1 MKSFPLPFCIANTTL
16 IIVETRQ
23 AAYSENKQHKIDS
36 PSQSIKTGNG
46 QNKTRRAI
54 SIFLH
59 TLRIWL
65 HISLGVLACL
75 LADSFALTHTHAPF
89 TLFLET
95 IFFLCNYAKAF
106 SLFYDNERESA
117 VQKKKKKEKCTLYCW
132 CCGASVRLCI
142 LYFAVC
148 NTKKKREPARSSAL
162 ILSPKVHKFS
172 TDPCV
177 EFHFT
182 LRCKCIRHLAA

>member
-117 VQKKKKKEKCTLYCW
+117 VQKKKKKNAHNIVGVVVLLFDCVYSISL
-132 CCGASVRLCI
+132 
-142 LYFAVC
+142 FAIQ
-148 NTKKKREPARSSAL
+148 KKNESQLVHPLLFCLQKYTSSAPTL
-162 ILSPKVHKFS
+162 VLS
-172 TDPCV
+172 
-177 EFHFT
+177 FT
-182 LRCKCIRHLAA
+182 LHCAVNA

>member
-75 LADSFALTHTHAPF
+75 LTPSHSHTHTHHSLSFSRQFFSYVTMRKHSPYFTTTRERVLCRRRRRRKNAHYIVGVVVLLFDCVYSISLFAIQKKNESQLVHPLLFCLQKYTSSAPTLVLSF
-89 TLFLET
+89 TLH
-95 IFFLCNYAKAF
+95 C
-106 SLFYDNERESA
+106 A
-117 VQKKKKKEKCTLYCW
+117 VN
-132 CCGASVRLCI
+132 A
-142 LYFAVC
+142 
-148 NTKKKREPARSSAL
+148 
-162 ILSPKVHKFS
+162 
-172 TDPCV
+172 
-177 EFHFT
+177 
-182 LRCKCIRHLAA
+182 